1 MKKSILGEYDFSN
14 ATIIN
19 FIDNGEEKINSTILH
34 ETIHMV
40 LTKQT
45 VWGIF
50 CYLIRKVVIYDN
62 NYKHMLDEF
71 CTHSRK
77 VQEATAV
84 FCECIYIIRKKGYKG
99 YFDYLQYLKNNNKEY
114 YRYIY
119 PLIKF
124 LRYLEPESSV
134 HINIEDLH
142 SLIMTLAKISL
153 NANITEIDIEVFKQK
168 KFFKK
173 FISDIENVE
182 KYIPNKRFNRLLNKY
197 YNIIDKSGELNLEA
211 LDNELKQDMGD
222 SCFINDDI
230 VNKIKKYLKQIY
242 KNSHRIAEISTYF
255 DTVKLVEIDIEDLP
269 NYSFPNSFNTFSTD
283 ISNYD
288 EVLNCCREELG
299 ILFCFGNMCNM
310 NLFDSRILYIPKES
324 MEIIKSMLGEK
335 SYVISYFDYMKK
347 KILFLN
353 ADELQARQLIEA
365 SESPIIVNYMVYDIE
380 RDDIYGIDTKNK
392 EIYLY
397 CDRTYPNSKDLINSI
412 AREKCKVR
420 IIEYKNMYLLVVK
433 ISEKSKFIL
442 PFMGIAYSQI
452 RSDIDNSILNV
463 ELADNLD
470 GVTET
475 DDYILKTPESV
486 QVYDLIVNCL
496 FQLE

>member
-14 ATIIN
+14 VTLIN
-19 FIDNGEEKINSTILH
+19 FIDNGEEEVNSTIIH
-34 ETIHMV
+34 ETIHML

-77 VQEATAV
+77 VQEAAAI
-84 FCECIYIIRKKGYKG
+84 FSECIYIIRNKGYKE
-99 YFDYLQYLKNNNKEY
+99 YFDYLQYLKNSNKVY

-134 HINIEDLH
+134 HINIDELNF
-142 SLIMTLAKISL
+142 LIMTLAKISL
-153 NANITEIDIEVFKQK
+153 NANITEIYIEVFKQK
-168 KFFKK
+168 KIFKK
-173 FISDIENVE
+173 FISDAENVE

-197 YNIIDKSGELNLEA
+197 YNIIDKSGQLNLEA
-211 LDNELKQDMGD
+211 LNNELKKDIGD
-222 SCFINDDI
+222 IYFINEDI
-230 VNKIKKYLKQIY
+230 LNKMKTYLKNIY
-242 KNSHRIAEISTYF
+242 RNSHRMDEISTYF
-255 DTVKLVEIDIEDLP
+255 DTVKLIEIDIKDLP
-269 NYSFPNSFNTFSTD
+269 NYSLPHSFNTFSAD
-283 ISNYD
+283 KSNYD
-288 EVLNCCREELG
+288 EVFNCCREKLG
-299 ILFCFGNMCNM
+299 ILFYLGDMCNL
-310 NLFDSRILYIPKES
+310 NLFDSRVLYIPKKY
-324 MEIIKSMLGEK
+324 MEIMKNMLGEK
-335 SYVISYFDYMKK
+335 SHIISYFDYIKK

-353 ADELQARQLIEA
+353 ADELQVRRLIKA
-365 SESPIIVNYMVYDIE
+365 SESPIVVNYTEYDIK
-380 RDDIYGIDTKNK
+380 RDDINGIDTKNK

-397 CDRTYPNSKDLINSI
+397 CDRTYPHSKDLINSI

-420 IIEYKNMYLLVVK
+420 IIEYKNMYLLVIK
-433 ISEKSKFIL
+433 ISEKTKFIL

-452 RSDIDNSILNV
+452 KSDIDNSILNV

-475 DDYILKTPESV
+475 DDYILKTLESV

>member
-14 ATIIN
+14 VTAIN
-19 FIDNGEEKINSTILH
+19 FMDNGEEEINATILH
-34 ETIHMV
+34 ETIHML

-45 VWGIF
+45 VWGMF

-77 VQEATAV
+77 VQEAAAV
-84 FCECIYIIRKKGYKG
+84 FVECIYIIRNKGYKC
-99 YFDYLQYLKNNNKEY
+99 YFDYLQYLKKNNKEY
-114 YRYIY
+114 YKYIY

-124 LRYLEPESSV
+124 LKYLEPESSV
-134 HINIEDLH
+134 HINIDELYF
-142 SLIMTLAKISL
+142 LIITLAKISL

-168 KFFKK
+168 KKFKK

-182 KYIPNKRFNRLLNKY
+182 KYIPNKRLNKLLNKY
-197 YNIIDKSGELNLEA
+197 YNIIDKSGALNLEV
-211 LDNELKQDMGD
+211 LELELKQDMGD
-222 SCFINDDI
+222 NYFINDEI
-230 VNKIKKYLKQIY
+230 MYKIKEYLKQIY
-242 KNSHRIAEISTYF
+242 KNSHRIDEISTYF
-255 DTVKLVEIDIEDLP
+255 DTVKLIEIDIKDLP
-269 NYSFPNSFNTFSTD
+269 NYSFPHSFSTFSSDT
-283 ISNYD
+283 SNDD
-288 EVLNCCREELG
+288 EIFNYCRERLG
-299 ILFCFGNMCNM
+299 ILFYLGNVCDID
-310 NLFDSRILYIPKES
+310 LFDSRLLYIPKES
-324 MEIIKSMLGEK
+324 MKIMKSMLGEK
-335 SYVISYFDYMKK
+335 SYVTSYFDYMKK

-353 ADELQARQLIEA
+353 TDQLQTRQLIEV
-365 SESPIIVNYMVYDIE
+365 SESPIVVNYMAYDIE
-380 RDDIYGIDTKNK
+380 RDDIKGIDTNNK

-397 CDRTYPNSKDLINSI
+397 CDRTYPHSKDLINSI

-433 ISEKSKFIL
+433 VSEKTKFIL
-442 PFMGIAYSQI
+442 PFMGIAYSQV
-452 RSDIDNSILNV
+452 RSDIVNSVLNV
-463 ELADNLD
+463 ELADNPD

-475 DDYILKTPESV
+475 DDYILKTPESI